1 MTKNE
6 LTAIVNMILYGDID
20 EVPLTAV
27 DDYTGTKPGV
37 PYEEMDEEQIIRTAI
52 AATIIRMTDAN
63 SRD

>member
-1 MTKNE
+1 
-6 LTAIVNMILYGDID
+6 MILYGDID
-20 EVPLTAV
+20 EVPLTVV